1 MKPRRVIVEIEIE
14 TVASVKDLKAEFKA
28 PFYIKGEFIMP
39 IQVSANVIRVPEPK
53 KTAKRR

>member
-14 TVASVKDLKAEFKA
+14 TAASIKDLKTELKS
-28 PFYIKGEFIMP
+28 PFYIKNEFIVP

-53 KTAKRR
+53 KAARRR